1 MREIN
6 EKIKV
11 IAVFEP
17 GQLPRPYKFKIKDN
31 IGNEQTI
38 YVDEIESIYKWSD
51 AFLVYSCKSYFEN
64 NTSRTYELKY
74 YKKECQWELV
84 KVK

>member
-17 GQLPRPYKFKIKDN
+17 GQLPRPYKFRINDES
-31 IGNEQTI
+31 GNERI
-38 YVDEIESIYKWSD
+38 VYIDEIESIYKWSNE
-51 AFLVYSCKSYFEN
+51 FLTYTCKSHFEN
-64 NTSRTYELKY
+64 GMSRTYELKY

-84 KVK
+84 RAE